1 MAIDISPDSERYIDE
16 AVKSGTYN
24 SRQEAM
30 TEAVELLKRRD
41 KLRADV
47 HAGIKQAEQGELLPA
62 DDVFRRLEQ
71 RAKEIEEQ
79 VTK

>member
-1 MAIDISPDSERYIDE
+1 MAIDKSPDSERYIDE
-16 AVKSGTYN
+16 AVRSGAYK

-41 KLRADV
+41 KLRANV

-79 VTK
+79 AAE